1 MPRISLD
8 ADKDHLVTPTH
19 SDARGP
25 VVRGRSIEIMPM
37 NWRAGIVSE
46 RIDAKV

>member
-1 MPRISLD
+1 MPRVSLD
-8 ADKDHLVTPTH
+8 TDKDHLVTPTH

-25 VVRGRSIEIMPM
+25 VVRGKSIETMQM
-37 NWRAGIVSE
+37 NWRASTISE